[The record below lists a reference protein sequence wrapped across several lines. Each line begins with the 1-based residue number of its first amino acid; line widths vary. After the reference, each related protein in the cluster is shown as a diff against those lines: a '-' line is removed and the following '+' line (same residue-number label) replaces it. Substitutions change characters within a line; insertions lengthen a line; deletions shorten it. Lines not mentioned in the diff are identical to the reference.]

1 MKRRHLF
8 EFEDLP
14 WFPQF
19 IRNYG
24 TDFLQF
30 ITNKVDVYKEIT
42 PVLIKGLQKSG
53 QKKII
58 DLASGGGGGWEK
70 IIERLK
76 TVIPEIKV
84 TLTDYYPNIEAFKKM
99 LLADKEAFKYVP
111 ESINALDVPQQL
123 TGFRTQFLSFHHF
136 KYEDAR
142 QILQNAVD
150 ARMPIA
156 IFEIQERNLEHVL
169 KNMFSFFMVLFTTP
183 FIKPFSLGRLVFTY
197 LIPIVPLFILWDGVV
212 SVLRTYTV
220 EEMKQM
226 TTEVK
231 NRTHFKWE
239 IEKIKD
245 GPITILYLLGYP
257 K

>member
-8 EFEDLP
+8 EYEDLP

-30 ITNKVDVYKEIT
+30 IANKMDVYKEII
-42 PVLIKGLQKSG
+42 PVLKKGIQKSK

-70 IIERLK
+70 IIGRLK
-76 TVIPEIKV
+76 EEVPDIQV
-84 TLTDYYPNIEAFKKM
+84 TFTDFYPNIEAYKKM
-99 LLADKEAFKYVP
+99 LLIDREAFKYVP

-123 TGFRTQFLSFHHF
+123 KGFRTQFLSFHHF
-136 KYEDAR
+136 KYEDAK

-150 ARMPIA
+150 AKMPIA
-156 IFEIQERNLEHVL
+156 IFEIQERNMEHVL
-169 KNMFSFFMVLFTTP
+169 KNMFSPIMVLLTAP
-183 FIKPFSLGRLVFTY
+183 FIRPFSIGRLVFTY
-197 LIPIVPLFILWDGVV
+197 LIPIVPFFILWDGVV
-212 SVLRTYTV
+212 SVLRTYTLD
-220 EEMKQM
+220 EMKQM
-226 TTEVK
+226 TTELK

-245 GPITILYLLGYP
+245 GPITVIYLLGYP